1 MAYPFSFVSCS
12 YAMDFVLLCAYIPFF
27 WVPINLKWYA
37 DSRPLVSVWRN
48 IAVSSA
54 NRIPQKLQI
63 PIATILVGA
72 VILIGTFAS
81 PQSADNNYKN
91 RGISLAGLVIFYAIL
106 YITSAKRRMIVWQ
119 TVLVGVLCQYLLA
132 LFVLRTQVGYS
143 IFNFI
148 SLLARQTPCR
158 SDS

>member
-1 MAYPFSFVSCS
+1 
-12 YAMDFVLLCAYIPFF
+12 MDFVLLCAHIPCF
-27 WVPINLKWYA
+27 WVPINFKWYA
-37 DSRPLVSVWRN
+37 DSRPLVWVWKN

-54 NRIPQKLQI
+54 NRIPQQLKI
-63 PIATILVGA
+63 PMATILVGA

-106 YITSAKRRMIVWQ
+106 YISSAKRGMIVWQ

-148 SLLARQTPCR
+148 SLLARQPPFR
-158 SDS
+158 SRS